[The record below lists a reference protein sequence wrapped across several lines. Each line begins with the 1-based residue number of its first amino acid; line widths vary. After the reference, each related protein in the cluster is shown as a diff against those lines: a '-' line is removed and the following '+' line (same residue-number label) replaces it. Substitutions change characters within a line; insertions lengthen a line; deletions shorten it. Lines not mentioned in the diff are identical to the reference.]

1 VDPAAAGAG
10 AAEGARQGLLD
21 AAHGR
26 NAARLKA
33 LLFANRG
40 IYIKLG
46 QHMGLLDYLLPPEYV
61 GAMRGCF
68 DAAPASPWSA
78 VVGTLRRELGAA
90 PDELFAAFER
100 APIASASLAQVHVA
114 TMHDGRKVAVKVQHP
129 GLQSMARSE
138 VALLEALLRAVRWAL
153 PEADMQWL
161 VDEVK
166 FNLPRELDFEHE
178 ARNAARAREQLRR
191 FGAAVVVPGVV
202 ASLSTKAVLATG

>member
-1 VDPAAAGAG
+1 MDTADPRWTPRTLA

-21 AAHGR
+21 AAHAR

-78 VVGTLRRELGAA
+78 VVGTLRRELGAGRT
-90 PDELFAAFER
+90 E
-100 APIASASLAQVHVA
+100 PIVTIIIMHVH
-114 TMHDGRKVAVKVQHP
+114 TTPHTIPSSR
-129 GLQSMARSE
+129 
-138 VALLEALLRAVRWAL
+138 
-153 PEADMQWL
+153 
-161 VDEVK
+161 
-166 FNLPRELDFEHE
+166 
-178 ARNAARAREQLRR
+178 
-191 FGAAVVVPGVV
+191 
-202 ASLSTKAVLATG
+202 